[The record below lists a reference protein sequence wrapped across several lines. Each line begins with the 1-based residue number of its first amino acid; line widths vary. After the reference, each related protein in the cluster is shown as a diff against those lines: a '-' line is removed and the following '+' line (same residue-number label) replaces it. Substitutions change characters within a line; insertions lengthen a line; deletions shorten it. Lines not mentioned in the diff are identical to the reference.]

1 MNMFSSKQNPKTRAQ
16 DIFGARVAV
25 RLDQAIHDLPHGVS
39 ERLRASRMAALA
51 HRRASEMV
59 PIAVAA
65 GAVGGWQMDPAQNL
79 WARVSAF
86 LPLIALLAGLAVIG
100 VVQDQDRDHELAE
113 VDTEILTGDLPP
125 SAYTDPGFAQ
135 FLKKAGRD

>member
-1 MNMFSSKQNPKTRAQ
+1 
-16 DIFGARVAV
+16 
-25 RLDQAIHDLPHGVS
+25 
-39 ERLRASRMAALA
+39 
-51 HRRASEMV
+51 MV

-100 VVQDQDRDHELAE
+100 VVQDQDRAHELAE